1 MIEQD
6 VDVTLKVIVVGNG
19 QVGKTSMITRFAKG
33 VFTNE
38 YKKTLAVDFLE
49 KRLFLDSCNEEVTYL
64 LWDTAGQ
71 EEYDAITRG
80 YYKGAGAG
88 VIAFSTVDRASF
100 DALDSW
106 QRKVRDE
113 CGDIPMLLV
122 QNKVD
127 LIDQAVMSPQEVEAT
142 AQRLGLALYR
152 TCVKENLNVTE
163 VFRYLGEEFLRRGG
177 EAGIGVS
184 SVTSMAKH
192 AITASGTRAAEPQPG
207 QAAAAASVQLNG
219 PAAKPFKV
227 DASRPSVQ
235 RTGGKKRLFTQCALL

>member
-1 MIEQD
+1 MLEQD

-33 VFTNE
+33 IFTNE

-49 KRLFLDSCNEEVTYL
+49 KKLTLDTSGEEVTYL

-80 YYKGAGAG
+80 YYKGAGAC

-100 DALDSW
+100 IALESW
-106 QRKVRDE
+106 HRKVRDE

-127 LIDQAVMSPQEVEAT
+127 LIEKAEMSAQEVEAT

-152 TCVKENLNVTE
+152 TCVKENLNVSE

-177 EAGIGVS
+177 EAGMGVS
-184 SVTSMAKH
+184 SVTSMNKH
-192 AITASGTRAAEPQPG
+192 AVTASGMRPVDPAKDAALPVAQT
-207 QAAAAASVQLNG
+207 ARD
-219 PAAKPFKV
+219 AKPFKV
-227 DASRPSVQ
+227 GETRPSVQ
-235 RTGGKKRLFTQCALL
+235 RTGGKKRPRLFTQCAVL